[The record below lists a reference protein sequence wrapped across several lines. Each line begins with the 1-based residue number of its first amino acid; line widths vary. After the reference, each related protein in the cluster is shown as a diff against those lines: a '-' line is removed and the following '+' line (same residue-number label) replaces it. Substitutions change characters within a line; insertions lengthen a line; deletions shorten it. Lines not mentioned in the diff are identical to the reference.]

1 MTDHFEFARRLLT
14 VTHPE
19 QPGSFIEV
27 RHRRPNAPCGPN
39 STIAGTS
46 RPSPAASSR
55 SGTSTTSTSGC
66 FRGSSGALVGLD
78 ALRHGHVLFA
88 DVDTPEAVGA
98 VAGFDPWPSVTVRTS
113 DAGLHCYPTAGLAAW
128 LDRQASAPVD
138 DLIRRRAA

>member
-1 MTDHFEFARRLLT
+1 MRSEFHDRRD
-14 VTHPE
+14 VE
-19 QPGSFIEV
+19 
-27 RHRRPNAPCGPN
+27 A
-39 STIAGTS
+39 IAS
-46 RPSPAASSR
+46 RVVALGNQHDVYFGVLPR
-55 SGTSTTSTSGC
+55 
-66 FRGSSGALVGLD
+66 FKRSSGGLD